1 MPKKN
6 HVLMSNESKVF
17 EVLEEKHVMK
27 TILYLYR
34 NGPSTKMDIYN
45 GVSANP
51 RMPDKL
57 MAMKTIGL
65 VMRVKPDGKSRAQVL
80 ALTEKGQRVGEELE
94 KLIGLI

>member
-57 MAMKTIGL
+57 MA
-65 VMRVKPDGKSRAQVL
+65 RPSDW
-80 ALTEKGQRVGEELE
+80 
-94 KLIGLI
+94 

>member
-6 HVLMSNESKVF
+6 HVLMSTESKVF

-51 RMPDKL
+51 R
-57 MAMKTIGL
+57 
-65 VMRVKPDGKSRAQVL
+65 
-80 ALTEKGQRVGEELE
+80 
-94 KLIGLI
+94 